1 MTQLP
6 PIVRRDLHF
15 DMDADIP
22 RYWVDGDAHK
32 TRFFDAMS
40 LMFPD
45 GERFF
50 IDSVRAF
57 RADIADDPVLNEEVG
72 GFIGQEAMHSREHLE
87 YNERLEQQGIG
98 ANELVE
104 VVKNFQENRAKKLP
118 PLGQLAVTIC
128 LEHFTAML
136 ADQVLRHPETMQKS
150 DPRMAS
156 IWRWHALEETEHKGV
171 AFDVFQRVGGSP
183 LKQYLRRSRAM
194 LFVTGLFTFRVWQ
207 FMWRISKAEGTR
219 KDWRGWLRLLGF
231 LFISP
236 GPITRITGQWLSWFV
251 PGYHPWKHDNRKLVE
266 ATREHYDALVKGAAV
281 SASAAEYQQG
291 NAWNAVAG

>member
-1 MTQLP
+1 MTSTP
-6 PIVRRDLHF
+6 PVVRRDLHF
-15 DMDADIP
+15 NMHADIP
-22 RYWVDGDAHK
+22 RFWVEGDAHK

-57 RADIADDPVLNEEVG
+57 RADIADDETLNAEVG

-87 YNERLEQQGIG
+87 YNERLERQGIG

-104 VVKNFQENRAKKLP
+104 LLKKFQEKRTKKLSL
-118 PLGQLAVTIC
+118 LGQLAITIC

-150 DPRMAS
+150 DPRMAA
-156 IWRWHALEETEHKGV
+156 IWQWHALEETEHKGV

-194 LFVTGLFTFRVWQ
+194 LFVTGLFTYRVWQ
-207 FMWRISKAEGTR
+207 FMWRISKAEGTQ
-219 KDWRGWLRLLGF
+219 KDWHGWLRLLGF
-231 LFISP
+231 LFVSP

-266 ATREHYDALVKGAAV
+266 ATRQRYDALANNVVATDATAHHDKTW
-281 SASAAEYQQG
+281 ASAAG
-291 NAWNAVAG
+291 

>member
-1 MTQLP
+1 MTCSP

-15 DMDADIP
+15 EMSGDIP
-22 RYWVDGDAHK
+22 RYWVEGDAHK

-57 RADIADDPVLNEEVG
+57 RAAISDDAKLNAEVG

-87 YNERLEQQGIG
+87 YNERLEKQGIG
-98 ANELVE
+98 ASELVE
-104 VVKNFQENRAKKLP
+104 LLKKFQENRAKKLP
-118 PLGQLAVTIC
+118 PLGQLAITIC

-150 DPRMAS
+150 APRMAA

-171 AFDVFQRVGGSP
+171 AFDVFQRVGGPP
-183 LKQYLRRSRAM
+183 LKQYLRRTRAM

-207 FMWRISKAEGTR
+207 FMWRIAKAEGTQNH
-219 KDWRGWLRLLGF
+219 WRGWLRLLGF
-231 LFISP
+231 LFVSP
-236 GPITRITGQWLSWFV
+236 GPITRIGGQWLAWFV
-251 PGYHPWKHDNRKLVE
+251 PGYHPWQHDNRDLVE
-266 ATREHYDALVKGAAV
+266 VTRKHYDALAAATL
-281 SASAAEYQQG
+281 ASEPRHQNEWAA
-291 NAWNAVAG
+291 AAG